1 MNYLAHL
8 FLASDKGNARLGG
21 LLADFV
27 RGDAKQQYSADIQFE
42 IEMHKLINAYT
53 DSHPVVLEPHPA
65 IEDFYQELSSVH
77 PEIDNVPENK
87 FGDFDFSP
95 WSVAHDR
102 SDCHILMACVWSHAD
117 YVHDLVLKLA
127 KKHGLAVFDPQLT
140 KIHYP

>member
-1 MNYLAHL
+1 MSYDLAVWYPSRVL
-8 FLASDKGNARLGG
+8 SDKEALE
-21 LLADFV
+21 
-27 RGDAKQQYSADIQFE
+27 QYYELCDENIAG
-42 IEMHKLINAYT
+42 
-53 DSHPVVLEPHPA
+53 LEPHPA

-77 PEIDNVPENK
+77 PEIDNVPEDK

-127 KKHGLAVFDPQLT
+127 KKHGLAVSDPQLT
-140 KIHYP
+140 KIHYPSD